1 MKSYNVCLKDT
12 AKTFTKRLFYSLFD
26 CEQEEV
32 HSNSLYLFSRL
43 QHVRSMPIAISVT
56 SPSSLRDLDGNP
68 NLIDSQLGQGGDN
81 LVDHLAGTSFVRPN
95 DHGQP

>member
-32 HSNSLYLFSRL
+32 HGDYLEKTFLKIVSKLEIDNVREFG
-43 QHVRSMPIAISVT
+43 QH
-56 SPSSLRDLDGNP
+56 LKQNF
-68 NLIDSQLGQGGDN
+68 QGLEEN
-81 LVDHLAGTSFVRPN
+81 
-95 DHGQP
+95 